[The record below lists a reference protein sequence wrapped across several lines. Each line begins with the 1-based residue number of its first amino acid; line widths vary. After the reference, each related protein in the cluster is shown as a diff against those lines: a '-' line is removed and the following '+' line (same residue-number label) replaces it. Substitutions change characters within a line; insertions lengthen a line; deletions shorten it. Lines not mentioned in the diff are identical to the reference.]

1 MNLENVGMQDSRAQ
15 LKAEREAIAAQLAAG
30 GDILAQRQYA
40 EKQYEASRAQSEE
53 RGAILAQFAHVLEGA
68 NAPDEASRTS
78 CAESIT
84 AFLNGVPAALVD
96 VEGVAR
102 ALHTLLEREP
112 SQAVRAA
119 AGRAFGVLERHFEQR
134 AEQLFSSLSDGVQA
148 ELVAALS
155 ARALA
160 RRRAAASV
168 APRRRAAPPR
178 PAEQRGEQRR
188 HVRLWPVPR
197 AVRAEIG
204 SPEHR
209 RDAGSPELRQPR
221 AVTSCVARTIGEN
234 SRRRHSKIEIL
245 SNKSTLFPRAGPR
258 CT

>member
-1 MNLENVGMQDSRAQ
+1 MLHNAENVGMQSALERA
-15 LKAEREAIAAQLAAG
+15 KAEREAIAAQLAAG

-53 RGAILAQFAHVLEGA
+53 RGQIFAQFAHVLAGA
-68 NAPDEASRTS
+68 NAPDEASRSS

-84 AFLNGVPAALVD
+84 AFLNGVPVALVD

-119 AGRAFGVLERHFEQR
+119 AGRAFGVFERHFEQR

-155 ARALA
+155 AESFGTP
-160 RRRAAASV
+160 ASGCV
-168 APRRRAAPPR
+168 RRAAPPSS
-178 PAEQRGEQRR
+178 G
-188 HVRLWPVPR
+188 RLGPPSSAASSGGMSDCGQFRVPF
-197 AVRAEIG
+197 A
-204 SPEHR
+204 
-209 RDAGSPELRQPR
+209 
-221 AVTSCVARTIGEN
+221 
-234 SRRRHSKIEIL
+234 
-245 SNKSTLFPRAGPR
+245 PRAGRPSIGEMPGR
-258 CT
+258 PSFGSPAP